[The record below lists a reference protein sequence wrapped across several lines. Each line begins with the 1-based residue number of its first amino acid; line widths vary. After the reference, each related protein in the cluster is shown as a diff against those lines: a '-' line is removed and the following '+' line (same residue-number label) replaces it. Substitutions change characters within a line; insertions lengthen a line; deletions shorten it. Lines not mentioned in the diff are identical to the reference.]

1 MDILNNFCEKANSM
15 LDVIDIDVEEEQKV
29 NILVCVYIISF
40 LVFKPN
46 KATEIAKMPVIQL
59 SIIALTLHISRTN
72 YVTASL
78 IAIAFIITLITNTEA
93 HHHSCS
99 GKDCHLDIEDREKFS
114 GSSPDDDSDDEEAK
128 DDDEDDEDD
137 DDDDDDDDEE
147 IDDFSDDSE
156 EDEEDDD
163 EEDSDDEDKKDD
175 INAKPIKKSKHKK
188 SDKKLKA
195 NKKRLQK
202 IKESFKGGLIPKN
215 SINDTF
221 KDLHMAIHKL
231 EHFINTED

>member
-15 LDVIDIDVEEEQKV
+15 LDIIDIDVEEEQKV

-93 HHHSCS
+93 HDHSCS
-99 GKDCHLDIEDREKFS
+99 GKDCHLDIEDREKFT
-114 GSSPDDDSDDEEAK
+114 GSSPYDSDDEEEK
-128 DDDEDDEDD
+128 DDEDDDEDD
-137 DDDDDDDDEE
+137 DDDDEE
-147 IDDFSDDSE
+147 INDFSDDSE
-156 EDEEDDD
+156 EDEEDED

-175 INAKPIKKSKHKK
+175 VNAKPIKKSKHKK
-188 SDKKLKA
+188 SEKKLKA

>member
-93 HHHSCS
+93 HDHSCS
-99 GKDCHLDIEDREKFS
+99 GKDCHLDIEDREKFT
-114 GSSPDDDSDDEEAK
+114 GSSPYDSDDEEEK
-128 DDDEDDEDD
+128 DDEDDDEDD
-137 DDDDDDDDEE
+137 DDDDEE
-147 IDDFSDDSE
+147 INDFSDDSE
-156 EDEEDDD
+156 EDEEDED

-175 INAKPIKKSKHKK
+175 VNAKPIKKSKHKK

>member
-1 MDILNNFCEKANSM
+1 MDILNNFYEKAKSI
-15 LDVIDIDVEEEQKV
+15 LDIIDIDVEDEQKV
-29 NILVCVYIISF
+29 NMLVCVYIISF

-72 YVTASL
+72 YITASL

-93 HHHSCS
+93 HDHSCS

-114 GSSPDDDSDDEEAK
+114 GSSPGDDTDDEEEK
-128 DDDEDDEDD
+128 DDDDDND

-156 EDEEDDD
+156 ADEEDDD
-163 EEDSDDEDKKDD
+163 EEESDDEDKKDD
-175 INAKPIKKSKHKK
+175 ISAKPDKKTNHKK
-188 SDKKLKA
+188 NNKKLKA

>member
-93 HHHSCS
+93 QDHSCS

-128 DDDEDDEDD
+128 DDDDEDDED

-175 INAKPIKKSKHKK
+175 INAKPIKKSKPKK